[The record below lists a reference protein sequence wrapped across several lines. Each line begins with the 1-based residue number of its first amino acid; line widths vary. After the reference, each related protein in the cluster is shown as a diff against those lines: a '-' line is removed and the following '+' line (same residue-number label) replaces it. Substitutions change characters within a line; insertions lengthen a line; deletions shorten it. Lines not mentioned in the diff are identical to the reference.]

1 MPHTRID
8 RSLERHL
15 LAQAGLRVSLS
26 RIKVLSALSQSI
38 PLSTLELHQVLVGQG
53 ENISLLSVRQV
64 VCRMKDAGLLLRD
77 ELGAYRLVEPPRLPA
92 EAPAT

>member
-26 RIKVLSALSQSI
+26 RIKVLSTLSQST
-38 PLSTLELHQVLVGQG
+38 PLSTLELHQLLVDKG

-64 VCRMKDAGLLLRD
+64 VCRLKDSGLLLRD
-77 ELGAYRLVEPPRLPA
+77 EGGTYRLA
-92 EAPAT
+92 GSSAAQDT